1 MRLTKFE
8 QGKCCC
14 NILDDDT
21 DGDCTVDVKDGCGR
35 MILPRQ
41 NLENAIAVFTK
52 WIRIEMARRTAMT
65 IAPTI
70 GKRLSTANVVAECQY
85 GYR

>member
-1 MRLTKFE
+1 MWLTKFE

-14 NILDDDT
+14 NILDDNK
-21 DGDCTVDVKDGCGR
+21 DGDCTADINDGCGR

-41 NLENAIAVFTK
+41 NLENVAAVFTK
-52 WIRIEMARRTAMT
+52 WMRIEMACRTAMT

-70 GKRLSTANVVAECQY
+70 QKRPSMANVVAECQY
-85 GYR
+85 GYQ